1 MDRNHSEKKGK
12 QVNQPIIAHSTRCG
26 MGTVITHDIVGPN
39 ANKALKDAHKETHR
53 LERLLSRFIASSD
66 ISRINRGAGISR
78 VRIHPETVDVLVIA
92 KRVSQIAPQKFD
104 VTIGPLVDL
113 WRSAKKISQRPSDSE
128 INATLDL
135 ITSNDLTFDSRK
147 RTAFLSRNS
156 QSIDLGGIAKGYAAD
171 RVCDKMRKRGITSAY
186 TDFGGN
192 IATIGGKP
200 DGSPWRVGIQHPRRE
215 NALIGV
221 IEIKNQ
227 SVVTSGDYQ
236 QFFMGLDNK
245 RYHHILDPQT
255 GVPAASGLI
264 SVTIVSPSSVEADAL
279 STAIFVAGK
288 AKAVQYLREYPQAK
302 AILIDNDL
310 NITISNG
317 LEHSFHLCEDHDI
330 YSLVYQKG
338 LDSSESEN

>member
-1 MDRNHSEKKGK
+1 M
-12 QVNQPIIAHSTRCG
+12 NQRIKAHSTRFG
-26 MGTVITHDIVGPN
+26 MGTVITHDIIGPN
-39 ANKALKDAHKETHR
+39 ANKALKDVHLETRR
-53 LERLLSRFIASSD
+53 LESLLSRFIASSD
-66 ISRINRGAGISR
+66 ISLINRNAGMNR
-78 VRIHPETVDVLVIA
+78 VKIHQETVEVLAIA
-92 KRVSQIAPQKFD
+92 KHVSWMAPQKFD

-113 WRSAKKISQRPSDSE
+113 WRSAKKTSQRPPDSE
-128 INATLDL
+128 ISTTLTLIDSDDL
-135 ITSNDLTFDSRK
+135 ILDSRK
-147 RTAFLSRNS
+147 CTAKLSHIS

-171 RVCDKMRKRGITSAY
+171 RICDKMRKRGITSAY

-200 DGSPWRVGIQHPRRE
+200 DGSPWRVGIQHPRRQ

-221 IEIKNQ
+221 IEIKDQ

-236 QFFMGLDNK
+236 QFFLGPDNK
-245 RYHHILDPQT
+245 RYHHILDPRT
-255 GVPAASGLI
+255 GLPAESGLI

-288 AKAVQYLREYPQAK
+288 TEAARYLIEYPNAM

-317 LEHSFHLCEDHDI
+317 LQHCFHLCEDHDI
-330 YSLVYQKG
+330 QSLVHQKG
-338 LDSSESEN
+338 IVSNESEN